1 MNYFKTTN
9 ALKTSII
16 ITSLLGGSFVYIYP
30 RKMIMQPIK
39 NVKYKLSYWQMVFT
53 DFVFHQIPL
62 ISTINDTIDDD
73 NCGRNVLIP
82 FTIWLNVNFLMK
94 TQMNRLYGIDILKLI
109 GSALA
114 ILGTGG
120 LIYHKYI
127 PK

>member
-1 MNYFKTTN
+1 
-9 ALKTSII
+9 
-16 ITSLLGGSFVYIYP
+16 
-30 RKMIMQPIK
+30 MIMQPIK

-94 TQMNRLYGIDILKLI
+94 TQMNRLYGIDISKLI

>member
-16 ITSLLGGSFVYIYP
+16 ITSLLGGSLVYIYP